1 MSSDPKDGG
10 QDGDASRNL
19 SGGDKTLR
27 EKKHTGGQKHTGGHK
42 HTGGKSARS
51 SSRSAKNTGP
61 NPRSAARTGAVQA
74 LYQMDLAG
82 SDVAT
87 VIHEFTT
94 IRFEGAEPDAEQPE
108 PDEAMTVAAEA
119 VKSADPVFFSELLRG
134 VVRRQ
139 RDIDPMIEHQLAT
152 GWRLLR
158 IDSILRAILRAGTF
172 ELIERH
178 DVPARVIINEYVNV
192 AHAFFSEDEPRVVNG
207 VLDRLAKRLRIAE
220 FETKRAQ
227 GPKPNR
233 AISGENDD
241 PQAAGGDA
249 GRSSPQKE
257 PGPADT

>member
-1 MSSDPKDGG
+1 MSNEPKDDGP
-10 QDGDASRNL
+10 QDTESQG
-19 SGGDKTLR
+19 
-27 EKKHTGGQKHTGGHK
+27 HTAGKA
-42 HTGGKSARS
+42 HTGGKSARRS
-51 SSRSAKNTGP
+51 SKAGKNTGP

-94 IRFEGAEPDAEQPE
+94 LRFTDAVPEAGQPD
-108 PDEAMTVAAEA
+108 PDEAMAVAAEA

-139 RDIDPMIEHQLAT
+139 RDIDPMIEQQLAT

-158 IDSILRAILRAGTF
+158 IDSILRAVLRAGTF
-172 ELIERH
+172 ELIERQ

-207 VLDRLAKRLRIAE
+207 ILDRLAKRLRVAE
-220 FETKRAQ
+220 FDGNRPKDAKPPKSGDSGDGDGTPASAETHA
-227 GPKPNR
+227 P
-233 AISGENDD
+233 
-241 PQAAGGDA
+241 
-249 GRSSPQKE
+249 SPQKE